1 LIKVFRSKEE
11 IAKMREHSM
20 RLSDFHI
27 GLEFWMSGS
36 HWRCTDVG
44 SRVVVAIKLE
54 HDDDPGMYNGPPY
67 KICEHTLDE
76 YVHHICSLT
85 RHGGNSGSF
94 TDEEVERSRYSDRD
108 DIEEYIRPPVLEPL
122 ESFEASRARWHA
134 KRIEE
139 ATVREQQ
146 AAAEREALAALR
158 AAHAEAEEDEGIDF
172 TEMPQV
178 TDFTGIKRLRDFGSL
193 SELMST
199 LYREKLDRVAKAA
212 AEQKDPPPYD

>member
-1 LIKVFRSKEE
+1 
-11 IAKMREHSM
+11 M

-67 KICEHTLDE
+67 KICDYPLDE

-94 TDEEVERSRYSDRD
+94 TDEEIERSRYSDRD
-108 DIEEYIRPPVLEPL
+108 DLEDYVRPPILEPL
-122 ESFEASRARWHA
+122 QSFEASRARWHA
-134 KRIEE
+134 KRIED
-139 ATVREQQ
+139 APVREQQ

-158 AAHAEAEEDEGIDF
+158 AAHAEAEEDQGIDF

-178 TDFTGIKRLRDFGSL
+178 TDSTGLRRLRDFSSL
-193 SELMST
+193 SELIST
-199 LYREKLDRVAKAA
+199 LYRKKMDRIAKAA
-212 AEQKDPPPYD
+212 VEKDQPPTE